1 MRAGVLRSWKVRI
14 GLGIIGLFTLA
25 AIFGPW
31 FNSAVIGYNAKAL
44 NYFAIGQSPNSHHL
58 LGTTS
63 TGQDV
68 LAQLIA
74 GSRNS
79 LLVGALAAVVGTAL
93 AIIFGVTAGF
103 FGKGVDTVLNFITNL
118 FIIMPV
124 FPLTLVVAGYLQ
136 GTGPVTIAL
145 VIGVFG
151 WAGGARTLRAQTMS
165 LRNRDFTM
173 AMRMIGE
180 SRIRL
185 IFVEVFPQLSGWVSA
200 MFLHGVIGGV
210 LAEAG
215 LAFLGISNPDTV
227 SWGTMIQ
234 NAQQQNAILNGQWWW
249 FIPPGLCIAAIGT
262 ATGLINFG
270 IDEIASPRLRS
281 VRRAVVKRTRRRTE
295 ETSGG
300 MPRREEAAV

>member
-1 MRAGVLRSWKVRI
+1 
-14 GLGIIGLFTLA
+14 
-25 AIFGPW
+25 GPW
-31 FNSAVIGYNAKAL
+31 FNETVLGYNAAAL
-44 NYFAIGQSPNSHHL
+44 NYYAIGEPPSSAHL

-74 GSRNS
+74 GARNS
-79 LLVGALAAVVGTAL
+79 LLVGVLAALISTTL
-93 AIIFGVTAGF
+93 SILFGVTAGF
-103 FGKGVDTVLNFITNL
+103 FGGTVGMVLNFVTNL
-118 FIIMPV
+118 FIVMPV
-124 FPLTLVVAGYLQ
+124 FALTLVVAGYVE
-136 GTGPVTIAL
+136 GTGPIMIAL

-151 WAGGARTLRAQTMS
+151 WAGGARSLRAQTMS

-173 AMRMIGE
+173 AMRMLGE
-180 SRIRL
+180 GRPRL

-200 MFLHGVIGGV
+200 MFLHGLIGGV

-215 LAFLGISNPDTV
+215 LAFLGISDPGTI

-234 NAQQQNAILNGQWWW
+234 NAQQQNAILNGQLWW

-270 IDEIASPRLRS
+270 VDEIANPKLRS
-281 VRRAVVKRTRRRTE
+281 ARRKILRRTRQAAMT
-295 ETSGG
+295 TQQ
-300 MPRREEAAV
+300 EAAA

>member
-1 MRAGVLRSWKVRI
+1 MKAAVLRSRKVRV
-14 GLGIIGLFTLA
+14 GLGIIVLFTLA

-31 FNSAVIGYNAKAL
+31 FNGTVVGYNAKAL
-44 NYFAIGQSPNSHHL
+44 NYLAIGQGPGAHHL

-79 LLVGALAAVVGTAL
+79 LLVGVVAAVVGTTL
-93 AIIFGVTAGF
+93 SILFGVTAGF

-136 GTGPVTIAL
+136 GTGPLTIAL
-145 VIGVFG
+145 IIGVFG
-151 WAGGARTLRAQTMS
+151 WAGGARSLRAQTMS

-173 AMRMIGE
+173 AMRMLGE
-180 SRIRL
+180 NRIRL

-200 MFLHGVIGGV
+200 MFLHGIIGGV

-227 SWGTMIQ
+227 SWGTMIE

-249 FIPPGLCIAAIGT
+249 FIPPGICIAAIGT

-270 IDEIASPRLRS
+270 VDEIANPKLRS
-281 VRRAVVKRTRRRTE
+281 ARRPVVKRARKTARARA
-295 ETSGG
+295 
-300 MPRREEAAV
+300 EAAA

>member
-1 MRAGVLRSWKVRI
+1 MNVEILKSWKVRI
-14 GLGIIGLFTLA
+14 GLAIFVLFTLA

-31 FNSAVIGYNAKAL
+31 FNHTVLGYDAAAL
-44 NYFAIGQSPNSHHL
+44 NYLAIGRPPGAEHL

-63 TGQDV
+63 SGQDV
-68 LAQLIA
+68 FAQLIA

-79 LLVGALAAVVGTAL
+79 LLVGLVAALIGTTL
-93 AIIFGVTAGF
+93 AILFGVTAGF
-103 FGKGVDTVLNFITNL
+103 FGGTIGMVLNFVTNL
-118 FIIMPV
+118 FIVMPV
-124 FPLTLVVAGYLQ
+124 FALTLVVAGYLE
-136 GTGPVTIAL
+136 GTGPLVIAV

-151 WAGGARTLRAQTMS
+151 WAGGARSLRAQTMS

-173 AMRMIGE
+173 AMRMLGE
-180 SRIRL
+180 SRLRL

-200 MFLHGVIGGV
+200 MFLHGIIGGV

-215 LAFLGISNPDTV
+215 LAFLGISDPGTI

-234 NAQQQNAILNGQWWW
+234 NAQQQNAILNGQLWW

-270 IDEIASPRLRS
+270 IDEIANPKLRS
-281 VRRAVVKRTRRRTE
+281 ARRRVVKRTRSTE
-295 ETSGG
+295 QAVSA
-300 MPRREEAAV
+300 RQEATA

>member
-1 MRAGVLRSWKVRI
+1 MRASLFRSWKVRI
-14 GLGIIGLFTLA
+14 GLGIFGLFALA
-25 AIFGPW
+25 AIIGPW
-31 FNSAVIGYNAKAL
+31 FDTAVVGYDAKAL
-44 NYFAIGQSPNSHHL
+44 NYLAVGQSPNAHHL

-74 GSRNS
+74 GSRSS
-79 LLVGALAAVVGTAL
+79 LIVGVLAALIGTTL
-93 AIIFGVTAGF
+93 AIVFGVTAGF
-103 FGKGVDTVLNFITNL
+103 FGGYVDTVLTFITNL

-124 FPLTLVVAGYLQ
+124 FPLTLVVAGYLE
-136 GTGPVTIAL
+136 GTGPVVIAL

-151 WAGGARTLRAQTMS
+151 WAGGARTLRAQTLS

-180 SRIRL
+180 SRRRL

-200 MFLHGVIGGV
+200 MFLHGIIGGV

-270 IDEIASPRLRS
+270 LDEIASPRLRS
-281 VRRAVVKRTRRRTE
+281 ARRRVVKRSRRR
-295 ETSGG
+295 
-300 MPRREEAAV
+300 AAQEVTA

>member
-1 MRAGVLRSWKVRI
+1 MNAAVLRSWKVRI
-14 GLGIIGLFTLA
+14 GVGIIVLFTLA

-31 FNSAVIGYNAKAL
+31 FNSTVLGHDAKAL
-44 NYFAIGQSPNSHHL
+44 NYLAIGQSPGGHHL

-79 LLVGALAAVVGTAL
+79 LLVGVVAAVIGTAL
-93 AIIFGVTAGF
+93 AILFGVTAGF
-103 FGKGVDTVLNFITNL
+103 FGKGVDTILNFITNL

-136 GTGPVTIAL
+136 GTGPLTIAL

-151 WAGGARTLRAQTMS
+151 WAGGARSLRAQTMS

-173 AMRMIGE
+173 AMRMLGE
-180 SRIRL
+180 KRVRL

-200 MFLHGVIGGV
+200 MFLHGIIGGV

-227 SWGTMIQ
+227 SWGTMIE

-249 FIPPGLCIAAIGT
+249 FIPPGICIAAIGT

-270 IDEIASPRLRS
+270 VDEIANPKLRS
-281 VRRAVVKRTRRRTE
+281 ARRRVVKRVRRT
-295 ETSGG
+295 T
-300 MPRREEAAV
+300 RAQARTEAAT

>member
-1 MRAGVLRSWKVRI
+1 MNAAVLRSWKVRI
-14 GLGIIGLFTLA
+14 GLGIIVAFTLA

-31 FNSAVIGYNAKAL
+31 FNSTVVGHDAKAL
-44 NYFAIGQSPNSHHL
+44 NYLAIGRSPGLHHL

-79 LLVGALAAVVGTAL
+79 LLVGVVAASIGTAL
-93 AIIFGVTAGF
+93 AILFGVTAGF
-103 FGKGVDTVLNFITNL
+103 FGKGIDTVLNFVTNL

-124 FPLTLVVAGYLQ
+124 FPLTLVVAGYLH
-136 GTGPVTIAL
+136 GTGPLTIAL

-151 WAGGARTLRAQTMS
+151 WAGGARSLRAQTMS

-173 AMRMIGE
+173 AMRMLGE
-180 SRIRL
+180 KRIRL

-200 MFLHGVIGGV
+200 MFLHGIIGGV

-227 SWGTMIQ
+227 SWGTMIE

-262 ATGLINFG
+262 ATGLVNFG
-270 IDEIASPRLRS
+270 IDEIANPKLRS
-281 VRRAVVKRTRRRTE
+281 ARRPVVTRVRRTTPAQATGTE
-295 ETSGG
+295 AGAS
-300 MPRREEAAV
+300 

>member
-1 MRAGVLRSWKVRI
+1 MRAAVLRSWKVRI
-14 GLGIIGLFTLA
+14 GLAIFLVFAFA

-31 FNSAVIGYNAKAL
+31 IDHSLLGRDAKAL
-44 NYFAIGQSPNSHHL
+44 NYLAVSQSPNGQHL

-68 LAQLIA
+68 LAQVIVGA
-74 GSRNS
+74 RDS
-79 LLVGALAAVVGTAL
+79 LLVGLLAAVIGTAL
-93 AIIFGVTAGF
+93 AILFGVTAGF
-103 FGKGVDTVLNFITNL
+103 FGKGVDTILNFVTNL
-118 FIIMPV
+118 FIVLPI

-145 VIGVFG
+145 IIGVFG
-151 WAGGARTLRAQTMS
+151 WAGGARTLRAQTMT
-165 LRNRDFTM
+165 LRNRDFTV
-173 AMRMIGE
+173 AMKMLGE
-180 SRIRL
+180 SKRRL

-200 MFLHGVIGGV
+200 MFLHGIIGGV

-249 FIPPGLCIAAIGT
+249 FVPPGLCIAAIGT
-262 ATGLINFG
+262 AVGLINFG
-270 IDEIASPRLRS
+270 IDEVASPRLRS
-281 VRRAVVKRTRRRTE
+281 ARRVVRKRASRAQRRSAARTE
-295 ETSGG
+295 TEVT
-300 MPRREEAAV
+300 A

>member
-1 MRAGVLRSWKVRI
+1 MNAAILRSWKVRI
-14 GLGIIGLFTLA
+14 GFAIIGIFTLA
-25 AIFGPW
+25 ALFGPW
-31 FNSAVIGYNAKAL
+31 FNANVIGHNAKAL
-44 NYFAIGQSPNSHHL
+44 NYFAIGQSPNTHHL

-68 LAQLIA
+68 LAQVIA

-79 LLVGALAAVVGTAL
+79 LMVGAVAAVIGTTL
-93 AIIFGVTAGF
+93 AILFGVTAGF
-103 FGKGVDTVLNFITNL
+103 FGRGVDTVLNFITNL

-124 FPLTLVVAGYLQ
+124 FPLTIVVAGYQ
-136 GTGPVTIAL
+136 PNTGPLTIAL
-145 VIGVFG
+145 IIGVFG
-151 WAGGARTLRAQTMS
+151 WAGGARSLRAQTMS

-173 AMRMIGE
+173 AMRMLGE
-180 SRIRL
+180 RKIRL

-227 SWGTMIQ
+227 SWGTMIE

-249 FIPPGLCIAAIGT
+249 FIPPGICIAAIGT

-270 IDEIASPRLRS
+270 VDEVANPKLRS
-281 VRRAVVKRTRRRTE
+281 ARRAVLKRTRRTTTVPAARRQE
-295 ETSGG
+295 ATS
-300 MPRREEAAV
+300 

>member
-1 MRAGVLRSWKVRI
+1 MNAAVLRSWKVRT
-14 GLGIIGLFTLA
+14 GLGIIVLFTLA

-31 FNSAVIGYNAKAL
+31 FNATVVGYNAKSL
-44 NYFAIGQSPNSHHL
+44 NYLAIGQSPNLHHL

-79 LLVGALAAVVGTAL
+79 LLVGVVAAVIGTTL
-93 AIIFGVTAGF
+93 AILFGVTAGF

-118 FIIMPV
+118 FIVMPV

-136 GTGPVTIAL
+136 GTGPLTIAL

-151 WAGGARTLRAQTMS
+151 WAGGARSLRAQTMS

-173 AMRMIGE
+173 AMRMLGE
-180 SRIRL
+180 NRLRL

-200 MFLHGVIGGV
+200 MFLHGIIGGV

-215 LAFLGISNPDTV
+215 LAFLGISDPDTV

-249 FIPPGLCIAAIGT
+249 FIPPGICIAAIGT

-281 VRRAVVKRTRRRTE
+281 ARRTVLKRTRRTVARQE
-295 ETSGG
+295 V
-300 MPRREEAAV
+300 AA